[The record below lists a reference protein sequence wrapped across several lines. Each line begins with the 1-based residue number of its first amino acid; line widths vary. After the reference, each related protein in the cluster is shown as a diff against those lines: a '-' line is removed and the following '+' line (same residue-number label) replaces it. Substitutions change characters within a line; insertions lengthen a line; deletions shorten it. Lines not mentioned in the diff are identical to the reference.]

1 MDHAGAGALVIVMV
15 AAVFLIPRFVDVQKY
30 KPRMEQMVTDATGRP
45 FSLGGDLELS
55 LFPWVGVSLSDLQ
68 LGNPPGYEEPSFISV
83 RSFNVKVKLLP
94 LLSRDI
100 QVREFVLDGPRV
112 VLIKGADGT
121 GNWENM
127 GTGTTVKGRG
137 DEEMVP
143 SPTGE
148 TATEGNFPSGA
159 LPVTALNVE
168 RFSITHGMVEWHD
181 KAQKTSMVVSDVD
194 LQLKNISLDAPMAVQ
209 FSAQVDDEPV
219 SLKGQVGPVGNTP
232 GQGEL
237 PLDLTIKL
245 LEEISLAVK
254 GKIVDAASS
263 PQFQLA
269 LDLAAFS
276 PRTVLDRLGKSGVLP
291 AAPDTLKQFSFKGNL
306 SGNPSTLSVEE
317 GLVVLDGSKMA
328 FTAGVKA
335 FSKPDI
341 RFDMDLDSLNLDRYF
356 PPSKTANDP
365 EGDGGPKSPGTPS
378 DTADKQKTTKPSA
391 SKKIDYTPL
400 RQLILNGRAKVG
412 NLIAGGMTV
421 QNVEM
426 AITGRKGQF
435 SLAPFAMDLYQGRM
449 TSSAALNVQKEA
461 PTGSLQVKTDGV
473 QVGPLLRDAVQKDF
487 LEGTLKADVKLTFKG
502 DNPQVIKQNL
512 NGGGALIFTDGALVG
527 VDLAGMVRNV
537 KAKFGLGETVTEK
550 PRTDFSEL
558 KAPFTL
564 TQGVFDTSGI
574 TMSSPLIRLLVLGN
588 ADLVK
593 ETLDFKV
600 QPKFVATL
608 KGQGDTK
615 ERTGLMVPVL
625 VTGTFDSPKFGPD
638 MEALVKTAIPQAKEI
653 GNELKTI
660 IENKGDT
667 KEQLKEI
674 ESKAKNLLKS
684 FSLGQ

>member
-1 MDHAGAGALVIVMV
+1 MLGAGALVIVMV

-30 KPRMEQMVTDATGRP
+30 KPRVEQMVADVTGRP
-45 FSLGGDLELS
+45 FSMGGDLELS

-68 LGNPPGYEEPSFISV
+68 LGNPPGFKESSFISV

-94 LLSRDI
+94 LLSRDV
-100 QVREFVLDGPRV
+100 QVKEFVLDGPRV
-112 VLIKGADGT
+112 VLIKGTNGV
-121 GNWENM
+121 GNWENL
-127 GTGTTVKGRG
+127 GSGTTVKAGG
-137 DEEMVP
+137 D
-143 SPTGE
+143 GG
-148 TATEGNFPSGA
+148 TAQPAPEKRTKEGSTPSGT
-159 LPVTALNVE
+159 LPVTALKVE
-168 RFSITHGMVEWHD
+168 QFSITHGMLEWHD
-181 KAQKTSMVVSDVD
+181 NVQKTSMVVSDVD
-194 LQLKNISLDAPMAVQ
+194 LQLKDISLDAPVVVQ

-232 GQGEL
+232 GQGDL

-254 GKIVDAASS
+254 GKIVDAAST

-269 LDLAAFS
+269 LDLATFS
-276 PRTVLDRLGKSGVLP
+276 PRKVLDRLGKSGVLP
-291 AAPDTLKQFSFKGNL
+291 TAPDTFKLFSFKGNL
-306 SGNPSTLSVEE
+306 SGDPSTLSIDH
-317 GLVVLDGSKMA
+317 GQLVLDESKMA
-328 FTAGVKA
+328 FTASVKA

-341 RFDMDLDSLNLDRYF
+341 LFDMDLDSFNLDRYF

-378 DTADKQKTTKPSA
+378 DTADKLKTTEPSA

-435 SLAPFAMDLYQGRM
+435 NLAPFAMDLYQGRM

-473 QVGPLLRDAVQKDF
+473 QVGPLLRDAAQKEF

-502 DNPQVIKQNL
+502 DDPQVIKQNL
-512 NGGGALIFTDGALVG
+512 NGGGELIFTDGALVG
-527 VDLAGMVRNV
+527 VDLAGMVRNA
-537 KAKFGLGETVTEK
+537 KAKFGLGETTVEK
-550 PRTDFSEL
+550 PKTDFSEL

-615 ERTGLMVPVL
+615 ERTGLTVPVL
-625 VTGTFDSPKFGPD
+625 VTGTFDNPKFRPD
-638 MEALVKTAIPQAKEI
+638 MEALVKTSIPQAKEI
-653 GNELKTI
+653 GNEVKTL

-667 KEQLKEI
+667 REQLKDI